1 MHGVEELRN
10 SISHHL
16 NSNACVVGK
25 DVAFEL
31 RDRDVL
37 LAGSV
42 RTYFQKQM
50 AQDFPK
56 QIAQECLRLVVG
68 GRRIVNTLEV
78 ASAQAGHRTIS

>member
-1 MHGVEELRN
+1 MNGVEELHN

-25 DVAFEL
+25 DVGFEL
-31 RDRDVL
+31 CDRDVL
-37 LAGSV
+37 LVGSV

-50 AQDFPK
+50 AQ
-56 QIAQECLRLVVG
+56 ECLRPVVD